1 MGLLARFAHSSP
13 IKTNSIRSPP
23 PRFVVLF
30 PALDVA
36 SAFPLN
42 GITLGNNLMS
52 SWHGENTRIA
62 EGDRRKVTAFR
73 IIAAVPP
80 IVGACFVREL
90 SKITD
95 YTGMLG

>member
-1 MGLLARFAHSSP
+1 
-13 IKTNSIRSPP
+13 
-23 PRFVVLF
+23 
-30 PALDVA
+30 
-36 SAFPLN
+36 
-42 GITLGNNLMS
+42 MS